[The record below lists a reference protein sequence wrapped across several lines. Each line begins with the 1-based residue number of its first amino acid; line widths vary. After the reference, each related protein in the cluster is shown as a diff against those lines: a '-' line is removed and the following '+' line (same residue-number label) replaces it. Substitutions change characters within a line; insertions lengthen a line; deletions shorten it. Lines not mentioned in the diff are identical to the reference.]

1 MSEAQVQRGGAT
13 VRRLLGEATAYR
25 GELLLA
31 LGSTVLGAA
40 TQAAAPWLVSQAID
54 NDILNGNTPGLV
66 RTLAGLL
73 AVYAVGTLATR
84 AQIFQVGSVGQ
95 RLLASLR
102 SRLFEHFDRLPLGF
116 FDRRPL
122 GDLMS
127 RVTNDVDT
135 LNQLLSQGLTQLLG
149 SLFGLVGIVIAMLLL
164 NVPLALVSFSVI
176 PIIFLATSLFSRLAR
191 RAFRITRE
199 TTGDVTAE
207 LQEEITGI
215 REAQAFNRTETN
227 IARFRERNR
236 ANRDAN
242 VSAIALTAA
251 FAPTI
256 DVLSTLATAVVI
268 GFGGYL
274 LLAGQ
279 LSLGVVAAFLIYVQQ
294 FFRPIQLVSQVYTQ
308 LQAALAGAER
318 IYAILDEPEEAP
330 DPAEALVLDHA
341 DGRVTFDGVW
351 FNYDPTRPVLRDI
364 SFDVAAGQTVALV
377 GRTGAGKTTTANLIP
392 RFYDVG
398 RGAVRVDGHDVRE
411 VTRASLRQQLA
422 IVLQEP
428 FLFGGTVADNIAYG
442 RPGATPAEIQVAAEA
457 VDAHAFIEALPQG
470 YATRLA
476 EQGSTLSQGQ
486 RQLLSFARAVLA
498 DPRILILDEATSSI
512 DTRTEQ
518 RIQAALG
525 RLLRGRTSIVI
536 AHRLSTIRN
545 ADLILVIESGEIVE
559 RGNHAALLAAGG
571 RYAEL
576 YQRQFRDPPDG
587 RSAA

>member
-1 MSEAQVQRGGAT
+1 
-13 VRRLLGEATAYR
+13 
-25 GELLLA
+25 
-31 LGSTVLGAA
+31 
-40 TQAAAPWLVSQAID
+40 
-54 NDILNGNTPGLV
+54 
-66 RTLAGLL
+66 
-73 AVYAVGTLATR
+73 
-84 AQIFQVGSVGQ
+84 
-95 RLLASLR
+95 
-102 SRLFEHFDRLPLGF
+102 
-116 FDRRPL
+116 
-122 GDLMS
+122 
-127 RVTNDVDT
+127 
-135 LNQLLSQGLTQLLG
+135 
-149 SLFGLVGIVIAMLLL
+149 
-164 NVPLALVSFSVI
+164 
-176 PIIFLATSLFSRLAR
+176 
-191 RAFRITRE
+191 
-199 TTGDVTAE
+199 
-207 LQEEITGI
+207 
-215 REAQAFNRTETN
+215 
-227 IARFRERNR
+227 
-236 ANRDAN
+236 
-242 VSAIALTAA
+242 
-251 FAPTI
+251 
-256 DVLSTLATAVVI
+256 
-268 GFGGYL
+268 
-274 LLAGQ
+274 
-279 LSLGVVAAFLIYVQQ
+279 
-294 FFRPIQLVSQVYTQ
+294 
-308 LQAALAGAER
+308 
-318 IYAILDEPEEAP
+318 
-330 DPAEALVLDHA
+330 
-341 DGRVTFDGVW
+341 
-351 FNYDPTRPVLRDI
+351 VLRDI
-364 SFDVAAGQTVALV
+364 GFDVAAGQTVALV

-571 RYAEL
+571 RYADL

>member
-1 MSEAQVQRGGAT
+1 
-13 VRRLLGEATAYR
+13 LLGETTAYK

-31 LGSTVLGAA
+31 LGSILLGAA
-40 TQAAAPWLVSQAID
+40 AQAAAPWLVSRAID
-54 NDILNGNTPGLV
+54 RDILNGDAPGLAW
-66 RTLAGLL
+66 TLAGLL
-73 AVYAVGTLATR
+73 AVYAVGVLATR

-102 SRLFEHFDRLPLGF
+102 LQLFEHFGRLPLAF
-116 FDRRPL
+116 FDPRPL

-149 SLFGLVGIVIAMLLL
+149 SLFGLIGIVIAMLLL
-164 NVPLALVSFSVI
+164 NVPLALVSFTVI
-176 PIIFLATSLFSRLAR
+176 PLIFLATSVFSRLAR
-191 RAFRITRE
+191 RAFRTTRE

-215 REAQAFNRTETN
+215 RQAQAFNRTERN

-242 VSAIALTAA
+242 VAAVALTAA

-256 DVLSTLATAVVI
+256 DVLSALAIAVVI

-274 LLAGQ
+274 LLTGQ
-279 LSLGVVAAFLIYVQQ
+279 LSVGVVAAFLIYVQQ

-330 DPAEALVLDHA
+330 DPPRALVRDGV

-351 FNYDPTRPVLRDI
+351 FAYDPTLMVLRDI

-377 GRTGAGKTTTANLIP
+377 GRTGAGKTTIANLIP
-392 RFYDVG
+392 RFYDVS
-398 RGAVRVDGHDVRE
+398 RGAVRVDGHDVRS
-411 VTRASLRQQLA
+411 VTRTSLRGQLA

-442 RPGATPAEIQVAAEA
+442 RPGASPAQIRAAAEA

-470 YATRLA
+470 YDTRLA

-498 DPRILILDEATSSI
+498 DPRILILDEATSTI

-536 AHRLSTIRN
+536 AHRLSTIRD

-559 RGNHAALLAAGG
+559 RGSHTVLLAAGG
-571 RYAEL
+571 RYADL

-587 RSAA
+587 LSAA